1 MREDRRAA
9 IAVMLAVM
17 LATFIILVACAVDI
31 AFFIFA
37 RSQLNSAADAAAIHA
52 VRIAAQQ
59 YAAGG
64 TSTDAQTAGI
74 AAGKQWFAA
83 QLGNVRGATLTASSP
98 TVSVNYQTQ
107 PGGFVSTVAFS
118 ATVPTYVGSFMTPNW
133 TITGSAA
140 SQFTNNYLEI
150 LMMLDNSSS
159 MQIGASDA
167 DMLQMM
173 QLTPCS
179 PLNVT
184 YNNKSATYNS
194 IMSYSAYTCPSNNET
209 TISCPVKKPPN
220 APYNNLDP
228 APTGPECKKGFTRQ
242 SDGTYPTAGP
252 PCAFA
257 CHSDNSKPAGSG
269 ADFYALARSTIGT
282 DSPVVLRFDVLK
294 SAVNAM
300 LATMKTSATTAGNL
314 SVGIYTFNT
323 NLTQVYPPSGEAGTD
338 FTAAIAAVGAPP
350 TTAGGADTGIQPDP
364 FITNSAHADTYWA
377 ATMDTLKAHVTA
389 SGNGGSPTTAR
400 KVLFIVTDGYQDDGN
415 GAKGFDTSK
424 CDNFKAMGY
433 TIYVVYTPYRQ
444 LFWSYY
450 YSGNQPTVDGT
461 GPGSITYNLQN
472 CASSASNYVSASDQA
487 SLTTALNNFLQ
498 AASFSAVRVSQ

>member
-1 MREDRRAA
+1 MTAMLRRLPLMRDRRAA

-220 APYNNLDP
+220 APVQQP
-228 APTGPECKKGFTRQ
+228 R
-242 SDGTYPTAGP
+242 
-252 PCAFA
+252 PC
-257 CHSDNSKPAGSG
+257 
-269 ADFYALARSTIGT
+269 
-282 DSPVVLRFDVLK
+282 
-294 SAVNAM
+294 
-300 LATMKTSATTAGNL
+300 
-314 SVGIYTFNT
+314 
-323 NLTQVYPPSGEAGTD
+323 
-338 FTAAIAAVGAPP
+338 
-350 TTAGGADTGIQPDP
+350 
-364 FITNSAHADTYWA
+364 
-377 ATMDTLKAHVTA
+377 
-389 SGNGGSPTTAR
+389 
-400 KVLFIVTDGYQDDGN
+400 
-415 GAKGFDTSK
+415 
-424 CDNFKAMGY
+424 
-433 TIYVVYTPYRQ
+433 PYRAGVQ
-444 LFWSYY
+444 EGLH
-450 YSGNQPTVDGT
+450 
-461 GPGSITYNLQN
+461 
-472 CASSASNYVSASDQA
+472 
-487 SLTTALNNFLQ
+487 
-498 AASFSAVRVSQ
+498 SAVRRHLPHGRSALRLRLPFRQQQAGRLRRRLLRPGAQHDRNRQSGSPAL